1 MPLLSTIPFR
11 ETPPRGWGA
20 PLCSIGTERVEDMDV
35 FIHRH
40 KSNGKMKAP
49 LTWKILTQGGFS
61 DRLLPFWQ
69 IILDVICPSIKHVQ
83 VVMELQ
89 SESEELYQAQ
99 TENRYLKE
107 TISALREEL
116 EKTQIG
122 HEANVQKALTAAN
135 DEILQLKSSV
145 SALRDELEKA
155 QIISEENI
163 QKALTTANDENAQ
176 LRSTIVT
183 LRNELERAQITYEEK
198 IQKLEQASR
207 DEVNQLQ
214 ETARVLRGQL
224 EAHEKKQ
231 G

>member
-1 MPLLSTIPFR
+1 MPRLSIIPLLKIPSPRR
-11 ETPPRGWGA
+11 EA
-20 PLCSIGTERVEDMDV
+20 SLCSIGAGRVEDMFA

-40 KSNGKMKAP
+40 KNNGKTKAP
-49 LTWKILTQGGFS
+49 ITWKILTQGGFS
-61 DRLLPFWQ
+61 DSILVFRQ
-69 IILDVICPSIKHVQ
+69 IILNVICPSIKHVQ

-99 TENRYLKE
+99 TENRYLKD

-122 HEANVQKALTAAN
+122 HEANVQKALSAAG

-155 QIISEENI
+155 QIASEENI
-163 QKALTTANDENAQ
+163 QKALTTANDENTQ

-198 IQKLEQASR
+198 IQKLEQAAR
-207 DEVNQLQ
+207 DELNQLQ

-224 EAHEKKQ
+224 ETYEKKQ
-231 G
+231 

>member
-1 MPLLSTIPFR
+1 MF
-11 ETPPRGWGA
+11 A
-20 PLCSIGTERVEDMDV
+20 

-40 KSNGKMKAP
+40 KNNGKTKAP
-49 LTWKILTQGGFS
+49 ITWKILTQGGFS
-61 DRLLPFWQ
+61 DSILVFRQ
-69 IILDVICPSIKHVQ
+69 IILNVICPSIKHVQ

-99 TENRYLKE
+99 TENRYLKD

-122 HEANVQKALTAAN
+122 HEANVQKALSAAG

-155 QIISEENI
+155 QIASEENI
-163 QKALTTANDENAQ
+163 QKALTTANDENTQ

-198 IQKLEQASR
+198 IQKLEQAAR
-207 DEVNQLQ
+207 DELNQLQ

-224 EAHEKKQ
+224 ETYEKKQ
-231 G
+231 

>member
-1 MPLLSTIPFR
+1 MPRLSIIPLLKIPSPRR
-11 ETPPRGWGA
+11 EA
-20 PLCSIGTERVEDMDV
+20 SLCSIGAGRVEDMFA

-40 KSNGKMKAP
+40 KNNGKTKAP
-49 LTWKILTQGGFS
+49 ITWKILTQGGFS
-61 DRLLPFWQ
+61 DSILVFRQ
-69 IILDVICPSIKHVQ
+69 IILNVICPSIKHVQ

-99 TENRYLKE
+99 TENRYLKD

-122 HEANVQKALTAAN
+122 HEANVQKALSAAG

-155 QIISEENI
+155 QIASEENI
-163 QKALTTANDENAQ
+163 QKALTTANDENTQ

-198 IQKLEQASR
+198 IQKLEQAAR
-207 DEVNQLQ
+207 DELNQLQ

-224 EAHEKKQ
+224 EAYEKKQ

>member
-1 MPLLSTIPFR
+1 M
-11 ETPPRGWGA
+11 G
-20 PLCSIGTERVEDMDV
+20 V

-49 LTWKILTQGGFS
+49 MTWKILTQGGFS
-61 DRLLPFWQ
+61 DRLQPFWQ

-89 SESEELYQAQ
+89 SESEELYQSQ

-155 QIISEENI
+155 QLTSEENV

-198 IQKLEQASR
+198 IQKVEKAAR
-207 DEVNQLQ
+207 DEVNQLR

-224 EAHEKKQ
+224 EAYEKKQ